1 MLRFSSFVV
10 DTLFAACFLF
20 LFSSCEKKPQ
30 VIQDATPSKIVS
42 FAPSI
47 TETLFALG
55 LDQRVAGVTRFCSY
69 PSAVS
74 ELPRVGGYTDPNY
87 EALLR
92 ISPDLVIVLREH
104 DKLIRFLDKHS
115 IRHLTVSNESVEEIV
130 ESFRMIARVCDVEKR
145 GDSLAGTVERRF
157 GTGGEKEDRPS
168 VLLCVDREAPGSGRI
183 AKVFAAGPRS
193 FYNDII
199 EASGGD
205 NVLRDSLQSYMA
217 LSLEGIVRFSPDI
230 IIDISASYRKDLP
243 GGMEQDW
250 AVLKG
255 VDAVDKGEVHCLVG
269 DYLTVPGPRIR
280 LVLEQFS
287 SIVSDWRERA
297 GNAGEDT
304 DVDD

>member
-115 IRHLTVSNESVEEIV
+115 IRHFTVSNESVEEIV

-145 GDSLAGTVERRF
+145 GDSLAGTVKRRL
-157 GTGGEKEDRPS
+157 G
-168 VLLCVDREAPGSGRI
+168 
-183 AKVFAAGPRS
+183 
-193 FYNDII
+193 
-199 EASGGD
+199 
-205 NVLRDSLQSYMA
+205 
-217 LSLEGIVRFSPDI
+217 
-230 IIDISASYRKDLP
+230 
-243 GGMEQDW
+243 
-250 AVLKG
+250 
-255 VDAVDKGEVHCLVG
+255 
-269 DYLTVPGPRIR
+269 
-280 LVLEQFS
+280 
-287 SIVSDWRERA
+287 
-297 GNAGEDT
+297 
-304 DVDD
+304 